1 MTTTDT
7 PRTDALIMECPSYL
21 QVVYLAN
28 LAMDLER
35 ELNEAKAELE
45 EIKETYA
52 SIVQQ
57 PHFDE
62 REVHC
67 SCVPALRAEV
77 ERLRVYLARS
87 VEIAMIIWGD
97 KTCDKPWPE
106 LRAELDQLKA
116 TLNP

>member
-1 MTTTDT
+1 MTTDT
-7 PRTDALIMECPSYL
+7 PRTDAEIFEIQDCNGQLRKVITIQYAK
-21 QVVYLAN
+21 Q
-28 LAMDLER
+28 LER

-77 ERLRVYLARS
+77 ERLLALPHFHHESYCR
-87 VEIAMIIWGD
+87 
-97 KTCDKPWPE
+97 KCRTK
-106 LRAELDQLKA
+106 Q
-116 TLNP
+116 